1 MKGSMLHGGCYLVKG
16 QYTVVMCNTM
26 ICKYGVLFN
35 TLPAKHL
42 IHIVLSQLPNDTREK
57 LTLHFCGVVSFI
69 YFLFDPFEFG
79 KLTTNT
85 GVRWIDKAFLD
96 LTSWMVRAIF
106 FSFFFH
112 VSNILLL
119 VLISCSPDLESVC
132 CTSLLKEG
140 KNCHT
145 KNASFSNLNS
155 KTYRSKS

>member
-57 LTLHFCGVVSFI
+57 LTLHFCGVLSFI
-69 YFLFDPFEFG
+69 YFLFDPFGSG

-96 LTSWMVRAIF
+96 LPSWMFRAIF
-106 FSFFFH
+106 LYLFLPCILEHSSFG
-112 VSNILLL
+112 SNIMQPRFSKCLLYIL
-119 VLISCSPDLESVC
+119 VKRRKKLPHQKCIIQ
-132 CTSLLKEG
+132 
-140 KNCHT
+140 
-145 KNASFSNLNS
+145 
-155 KTYRSKS
+155 